1 MIDSRSAEA
10 AILDLDGVVTETARL
25 HTRAWTD
32 MFDAVLDERGEREGE
47 DQSPFGA
54 DDYDQYVD
62 GKPRYDGVRSFLEAR
77 GIDLPEGDPD
87 DPPDAVTIHGLGNR
101 KNERFH
107 ELLEQHGVEVYDDAI
122 EQIRRWRTRGLGV
135 AVVSSS
141 KNCKTILETVDL
153 EALFDVRIDGVAA
166 ERLGI
171 EGKPA
176 PDIFL
181 EAADRLGVEP
191 ARALV
196 VEDAQ
201 AGVEAG
207 QAGGFGLVVGVSRN
221 GNDEAL
227 RAHGAD
233 VVVHDLREVED
244 RIQGHQASDG
254 QSSAPG

>member
-1 MIDSRSAEA
+1 MIDSRSVQA

-25 HTRAWTD
+25 HARAWRD

-47 DQSPFGA
+47 DQSPFGV

-77 GIDLPEGDPD
+77 GIDLPEGAPD

-141 KNCKTILETVDL
+141 KNCKTILERAGLLD
-153 EALFDVRIDGVAA
+153 LFDARVDGVVA
-166 ERLGI
+166 ERLGLD
-171 EGKPA
+171 GKPA

-191 ARALV
+191 ERAAV
-196 VEDAQ
+196 FEDAR

-207 QAGGFGLVVGVSRN
+207 RAGGFGLVVGVSRN

-244 RIQGHQASDG
+244 RIQEHRASDG
-254 QSSAPG
+254 QSSARG